1 MRQLALPFP
10 VRHWLTDAT
19 FVRGDAN
26 AEATAWLAH
35 AETWPSRRLALH
47 GAAGTG
53 KTHLLH
59 AFAERQSGILL
70 PGVALRHLVGLP
82 HAGPIAIDDADLTPE
97 PETLLH
103 LLNAAAEAGYPV
115 LLAART
121 PPATWKVHLPDLASR
136 LRAIT
141 TVALGLP
148 DDAMLEVLLAS
159 LAAQHQ
165 LRLDPHVQS
174 YLLARLPRDAAALRE
189 AACRLDRASLA
200 YGRRVTRGIAAGVLA
215 DMGTGSGAELDDEER
230 EQAVLF

>member
-19 FVRGDAN
+19 FVHGAAN

-35 AETWPSRRLALH
+35 PETWPTHRLALH
-47 GAAGTG
+47 GPAGTG

-59 AFAERQSGILL
+59 AFAERHAGILL
-70 PGVALRHLVGLP
+70 PGLALRHLIGLP
-82 HAGPIAIDDADLTPE
+82 HTGPIAIDDADLTPE

-103 LLNAAAEAGYPV
+103 LLNAAAEARIPL

-121 PPATWKVHLPDLASR
+121 PPATWPTPLADLTSR

-141 TVALGLP
+141 TAPLTLP
-148 DDAMLEVLLAS
+148 DDPMLAGLLAS

-165 LRLDPHVQS
+165 LHLDPQIQT
-174 YLLARLPRDAAALRE
+174 YLLTRLPRDAATLRE

-200 YGRRVTRGIAAGVLA
+200 SGRRVTRGIAAGVLA
-215 DMGTGSGAELDDEER
+215 DMGAGGVGEASEEER
-230 EQAVLF
+230 KQAVLF

>member
-1 MRQLALPFP
+1 MRQLGLPFP
-10 VRHWLTDAT
+10 VRHWLTNAS
-19 FVRGDAN
+19 FVHGAAN

-35 AETWPSRRLALH
+35 PGDWPSHRLAIH
-47 GAAGTG
+47 GPAGTG

-59 AFAERQSGILL
+59 AFAERHAGILL
-70 PGVALRHLVGLP
+70 PGLALRHLVGLP

-103 LLNAAAEAGYPV
+103 LLNAAAEARHPLV
-115 LLAART
+115 LAART
-121 PPATWKVHLPDLASR
+121 PPASWPTPLADLASR

-148 DDAMLEVLLAS
+148 DDPMLEALLAT
-159 LAAQHQ
+159 LAGQHQ
-165 LRLDPHVQS
+165 LHLDAHVRT
-174 YLLARLPRDAAALRE
+174 YLLARLPRDAATLRE

-215 DMGTGSGAELDDEER
+215 EMGAEGGGEAGEENGK
-230 EQAVLF
+230 QAVLF

>member
-19 FVRGDAN
+19 FVRGAAN
-26 AEATAWLAH
+26 ADATAWLAH
-35 AETWPSRRLALH
+35 PETWPTRRLAVH
-47 GAAGTG
+47 GPAGTG

-59 AFAERQSGILL
+59 AFAERHAGILL
-70 PGVALRHLVGLP
+70 PGLALRHLVGLP
-82 HAGPIAIDDADLTPE
+82 HAGPIAIDDAELTPE

-115 LLAART
+115 LLASRA
-121 PPATWKVHLPDLASR
+121 PPAAWPTPLPDLASR

-148 DDAMLEVLLAS
+148 DDPMLEALLGC

-165 LRLDPHVQS
+165 LRLDPHVQT
-174 YLLARLPRDAAALRE
+174 YLLARLPRDAATLRE

-200 YGRRVTRGIAAGVLA
+200 HGRRVTRGIAAGVLA
-215 DMGTGSGAELDDEER
+215 DMGAEGGAECGEEDR
-230 EQAVLF
+230 EQAALF